1 MATDYK
7 KILINY
13 FDKIIFLLFL
23 VLFIVMASRVVMSK
37 PSDDTRVPT
46 IPRKPFPVPVE
57 LHKERFV
64 LNKLAN
70 PEEPDATLD
79 FTSDP
84 EKIAPGQGEK
94 QCPQCGWIVKETAA
108 KCPNCNFRWRAGAD
122 DENGDK
128 PPPEDLPKGIPFRV
142 TEITRKPVDILFK
155 GFIENPFKLR
165 FDLQMHWGMGTKMS
179 IVPLGETFRGYRL
192 YPLDK
197 KEVEVNDPKM
207 GRRTEDRY
215 YLTIQKPG
223 EEPLIVE
230 RGTIVR
236 EREAMGML
244 DAAQGR
250 WDIYHRGEKV
260 ASDQSLFEVY
270 AQFRLQELEGEKRV
284 YDVVEVNDREKKVVF
299 RGKDGEELV
308 LEVAP
313 RRAVA
318 TVGPTR

>member
-1 MATDYK
+1 
-7 KILINY
+7 
-13 FDKIIFLLFL
+13 
-23 VLFIVMASRVVMSK
+23 MASRVVMSK

-57 LHKERFV
+57 LYKERFV

-108 KCPNCNFRWRAGAD
+108 KCPNCNFRWHAGE

-128 PPPEDLPKGIPFRV
+128 EREEEPLPKGIPFRV
-142 TEITRKPVDILFK
+142 TEITRKAVDILFQ
-155 GFIENPFKLR
+155 GFMENPFKFRL
-165 FDLQMHWGMGTKMS
+165 DLQINWGANTKTS
-179 IVPLGETFRGYRL
+179 IVPLGDTFHGYRL
-192 YPLDK
+192 YPL
-197 KEVEVNDPKM
+197 EERLVELDDPKM
-207 GRRTEDRY
+207 GKRTEKTHF
-215 YLTIQKPG
+215 LTIKKPG
-223 EEPLIVE
+223 EEPLVVE
-230 RGTIVR
+230 KKKVVR
-236 EREAMGML
+236 ENEAMAML
-244 DAAQGR
+244 DAGQGR

-260 ASDQSLFEVY
+260 ASDQGFFEVY
-270 AQFRLQELEGEKRV
+270 AQFQLRELEGEKRV

-313 RRAVA
+313 RRAVT